1 MNLDNQTFEKISTL
15 LNIPIN
21 TIEYNGVYNGIIDFK
36 VGIKNNT
43 GDWQS
48 GVSIGINENFEIKQ
62 VQRITLIQGRFTK
75 NYPVRR
81 FTIPIYSAS

>member
-1 MNLDNQTFEKISTL
+1 MILDNTTYTKISTL

-43 GDWQS
+43 GDWVS

-75 NYPVRR
+75 NYPLL
-81 FTIPIYSAS
+81 PQ